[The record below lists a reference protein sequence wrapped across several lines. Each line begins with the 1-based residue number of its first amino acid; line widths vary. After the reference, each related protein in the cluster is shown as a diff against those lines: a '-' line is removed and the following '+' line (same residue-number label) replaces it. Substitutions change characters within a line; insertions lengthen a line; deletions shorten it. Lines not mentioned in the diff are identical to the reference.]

1 MAYIL
6 LYVDDIILITLPNT
20 RHSTSGYCVYLENN
34 LISWSV
40 KCQHTLSRSNF
51 KAEYRGVSNVVFES
65 CWIRNIL
72 LKLYHLVTK
81 ATLVY
86 CDRYSFCL

>member
-1 MAYIL
+1 MAYTI
-6 LYVDDIILITLPNT
+6 LYVDDIILITLSNA

-40 KCQHTLSRSNF
+40 KCQHTLSRFSV

-72 LKLYHLVTK
+72 LKLCHSVTK

-86 CDRYSFCL
+86 CARYLFCL